1 MADFASPAAI
11 DRVILPQPIALMF
24 RDASDLARVTDGL
37 EVSVH
42 DEKLPFVRRTLR
54 SLPSGW
60 WTTQRLPGFTGW
72 PSDRERRFV
81 VEVNDTLG
89 RYLPARF
96 GMTIGKAPPA
106 VRPGTPGAISPW
118 AKWPTLNASRTG
130 PVRPDGA
137 PAGYQPDYL
146 PLFPTVARAAPGP
159 RAEIRAQL
167 LVRGPG
173 GETRPASWA
182 AMTVQ
187 VGPRIVGLGVAD
199 AGGAIVAAFAY
210 PPYPA
215 QVPSSDPRPAITWP
229 AKISVY
235 FSDLGAAVPD
245 LEDVL
250 GQLGGTSVI
259 ALGKLPADPLE
270 MQQLTLGRPLILRTA
285 ISDTET
291 ASSLFLQIA

>member
-1 MADFASPAAI
+1 
-11 DRVILPQPIALMF
+11 
-24 RDASDLARVTDGL
+24 
-37 EVSVH
+37 
-42 DEKLPFVRRTLR
+42 
-54 SLPSGW
+54 
-60 WTTQRLPGFTGW
+60 
-72 PSDRERRFV
+72 
-81 VEVNDTLG
+81 
-89 RYLPARF
+89 
-96 GMTIGKAPPA
+96 
-106 VRPGTPGAISPW
+106 
-118 AKWPTLNASRTG
+118 
-130 PVRPDGA
+130 
-137 PAGYQPDYL
+137 
-146 PLFPTVARAAPGP
+146 
-159 RAEIRAQL
+159 
-167 LVRGPG
+167 
-173 GETRPASWA
+173 
-182 AMTVQ
+182 MTVQ